1 MRVSTSDITGK
12 RKGSGSNDIFE
23 KCRNFTRPS
32 DLQAAGLYMY
42 FEVFGDREGCGPG
55 EVRMGRRKVL
65 MFGSNDY
72 LDLITHPKVKEAA
85 SPGAQEVRQ
94 RLQRLAPA
102 EWHAGPARQ
111 TGSELASFVHKE
123 AAIIF
128 GTGFQANYATLSA
141 LTEKGDVMVCDHN
154 LHASLVEGALRS
166 PARTVRFRHND
177 MDHFERCL
185 ENCPPEEKIFIVC
198 EGVFSMEGDIA
209 DLRGILK
216 LAKPYGARTY
226 VDEAHGIGVLGET
239 GAGAAEHLGVLDDV
253 DIVMGTFS
261 KSLASVG
268 GFIAGERAVIDYLK
282 HTARPF
288 VFSASLPAASVAA
301 VGAALQIMKKEPERR
316 LHLLR
321 IAQTA
326 ARRTA
331 LARLQRAARRDG
343 DRAGGDSAGARSVPP
358 VQGAARRRHLH
369 QPGAASGGR
378 AESAAHFLHRG
389 AHRKARG
396 AAGEYAG
403 ARRGR
408 TGHRTIVQDWGA
420 IRSSAAG
427 KCRSRAS
434 LPDYLFP
441 AGGTGSRERMG
452 RTLQNLK
459 LGFSFQQQA
468 LQVCGYAMGSIEFQV
483 MARRHEVDGA
493 HLNGAAFDGVSMCF
507 GAGEVACGNGVPQRL
522 QPAGHIALE
531 KVDQFFDDSL
541 AAGPREVAKILGQLP
556 TGISH
561 IRHRIKSCRA

>member
-1 MRVSTSDITGK
+1 MHSVPTTVAPGK
-12 RKGSGSNDIFE
+12 KKAGGSNDLFE
-23 KCRNFTRPS
+23 KCRNFTRPG

-55 EVRMGRRKVL
+55 EVRIGKRKVL

-85 SPGAQEVRQ
+85 VQALRKYGSGCSGS
-94 RLQRLAPA
+94 RLLNGTLDLHVTLEA
-102 EWHAGPARQ
+102 
-111 TGSELASFVHKE
+111 ELASFVHKE

-177 MDHFERCL
+177 MEHFERCL
-185 ENCPPEEKIFIVC
+185 ENCPPEEKIFIVS

-268 GFIAGERAVIDYLK
+268 GFIAGERAVVDYLK

-288 VFSASLPAASVAA
+288 VFSASLPPGSVAA
-301 VGAALQIMKKEPERR
+301 VSQSLQIMKKEPERR

-321 IAQTA
+321 IAQLLRDELRSRGFNVLPGETAIVPVVIQNEIDLCRLCKQLLEEGIYINPVLRPAAAQNLLRISCTA
-326 ARRTA
+326 AHTEAHVERL
-331 LARLQRAARRDG
+331 LATLERV
-343 DRAGGDSAGARSVPP
+343 S
-358 VQGAARRRHLH
+358 
-369 QPGAASGGR
+369 
-378 AESAAHFLHRG
+378 
-389 AHRKARG
+389 
-396 AAGEYAG
+396 
-403 ARRGR
+403 
-408 TGHRTIVQDWGA
+408 
-420 IRSSAAG
+420 
-427 KCRSRAS
+427 AS
-434 LPDYLFP
+434 L
-441 AGGTGSRERMG
+441 GIER
-452 RTLQNLK
+452 
-459 LGFSFQQQA
+459 
-468 LQVCGYAMGSIEFQV
+468 
-483 MARRHEVDGA
+483 
-493 HLNGAAFDGVSMCF
+493 
-507 GAGEVACGNGVPQRL
+507 
-522 QPAGHIALE
+522 
-531 KVDQFFDDSL
+531 
-541 AAGPREVAKILGQLP
+541 
-556 TGISH
+556 
-561 IRHRIKSCRA
+561 